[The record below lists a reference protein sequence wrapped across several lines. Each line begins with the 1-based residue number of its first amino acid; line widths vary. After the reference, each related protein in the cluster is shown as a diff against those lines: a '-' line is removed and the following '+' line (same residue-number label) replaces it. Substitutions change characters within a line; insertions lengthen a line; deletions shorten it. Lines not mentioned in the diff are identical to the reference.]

1 MNKKI
6 LVVDDDRH
14 FNLLL
19 ATRLKKSGLEVIQA
33 YSAAECITLCGKH
46 KPDLVIA
53 DVKLQDKHGVE
64 LVQELKS
71 RKIKT
76 RIVLLS
82 GLDLSREEV
91 AQAKQAGA
99 SAYIG
104 KSERMGDIIGKIE
117 SVLKSDDAYNV

>member
-117 SVLKSDDAYNV
+117 AVLKSDNAYNV